1 MLKSYL
7 FYIFKILIVKMN
19 LFCNDNIW
27 GSIGKNDPEMP
38 KPIRPDLA

>member
-1 MLKSYL
+1 
-7 FYIFKILIVKMN
+7 MN

-27 GSIGKNDPEMP
+27 GSIGKSEKELP